1 MNPENAQRI
10 ALLRPLLIFMVIAVH
25 LPGNRYRPDTHES
38 IPGLESLPNVLLS
51 GTLGMVAVPTLSV
64 IAGYLAYHS
73 LQRYPYATFIKRK
86 VRHLLLPM
94 LLWNLLLGMLLAYGQ
109 YHGVNPRGDLT
120 LYPPNPEHWLA
131 GLFGIGKL
139 PANAPLYFL
148 RELFIACLLMP
159 LWLWAAKRPWRSFV
173 LLGGLWW
180 LAVNQLGAPFIFRA
194 DIYFFFAAGVVL
206 AQHLTL
212 AQVERR
218 TVSMRTPL
226 VLGGLGACLLMA
238 LYASITRAEHYLVLL
253 KALMLIGPL
262 LFWHIGGLI
271 QHLGWAA
278 PLKRLLLV
286 ISPATFTIF
295 LGHMFVIQLLWHG
308 VLEQNYMAFYV
319 QHYLV
324 VWAGLVATIYVSLYA
339 VWWLTQR
346 TRQRLKA
353 R

>member
-1 MNPENAQRI
+1 MNPESAQRI
-10 ALLRPLLIFMVIAVH
+10 ALLRPLLIFLVIAVH

-51 GTLGMVAVPTLSV
+51 GTLSMVAVPTLSV

-73 LQRYPYATFIKRK
+73 LQRYPYVTFIKRK

-94 LLWNLLLGMLLAYGQ
+94 LLWNLLLGLLVAYGQ
-109 YHGVNPRGDLT
+109 YHGVNTRSDLT
-120 LYPPNPEHWLA
+120 LYPFNPEHWLA
-131 GLFGIGKL
+131 GLLAIGKL

-148 RELFIACLLMP
+148 RELFIACLLVP
-159 LWLWAAKRPWRSFV
+159 LWRWAAQRPWRSV
-173 LLGGLWW
+173 LVLGSLGW
-180 LAVNQLGAPFIFRA
+180 LALNQLGAPYIFRA
-194 DIYFFFAAGVVL
+194 EIYFFFAAGVLL
-206 AQHLTL
+206 AQHLSLEQLEHRTL
-212 AQVERR
+212 RF
-218 TVSMRTPL
+218 RTPL
-226 VLGGLGACLLMA
+226 MAAGLSACLLMA
-238 LYASITRAEHYLVLL
+238 LYASLTRAEHFLVLL

-271 QHLGWAA
+271 QHLRWAA
-278 PLKRLLLV
+278 PLKHLLLV

-295 LGHMFVIQLLWHG
+295 LGHMLVIQLLWHG
-308 VLEQNYMAFYV
+308 VIVSNYLGVY
-319 QHYLV
+319 QRHYLM
-324 VWAGLVATIYVSLYA
+324 VWAGLVATIYLSLYG